1 MERNKQ
7 FDVLLVIGITY
18 VVVGHCGGFT
28 LFQEWFPAG
37 SFHMLRRSA
46 VSIYKEKSLQV
57 CNSILLLE
65 FFLYVT
71 FNFSLPGEDY
81 FAEV

>member
-28 LFQEWFPAG
+28 LFQEW
-37 SFHMLRRSA
+37 
-46 VSIYKEKSLQV
+46 
-57 CNSILLLE
+57 LLITYNIGCR
-65 FFLYVT
+65 FFYVR
-71 FNFSLPGEDY
+71 FC
-81 FAEV
+81 